1 MIRLQ
6 KENEDFLKEGD
17 IYQVSVILY
26 TMFLK
31 PRKQNLVE
39 EIKNFRKKKLA
50 QKFTSGNLEQI
61 VSFCDVLTY
70 LNCKKFNIL
79 SM

>member
-70 LNCKKFNIL
+70 LNCKKFKIL

>member
-50 QKFTSGNLEQI
+50 QKFTSGNLEQV